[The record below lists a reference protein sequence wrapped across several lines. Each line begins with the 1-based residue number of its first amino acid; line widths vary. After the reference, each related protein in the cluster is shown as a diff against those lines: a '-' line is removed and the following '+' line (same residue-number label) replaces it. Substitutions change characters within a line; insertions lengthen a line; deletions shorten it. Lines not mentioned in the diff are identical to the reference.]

1 MQEEADQ
8 EQLLAHAV
16 LLKLQDQ
23 WIKWCSFVKMDLMEI
38 YFEYA
43 TISLIILLWRN
54 LQYSL
59 ITIQSTQMGYIY

>member
-8 EQLLAHAV
+8 EKLLAHAV
-16 LLKLQDQ
+16 LLKLQGQ
-23 WIKWCSFVKMDLMEI
+23 WIKWCSFVKMDLMEK

-43 TISLIILLWRN
+43 TISLIILPWRN
-54 LQYSL
+54 LQYSP